1 MNKRTRYK
9 IAILAGL
16 MLFGLAV
23 LSVFKGLESVAVSAI
38 GAFMTILS
46 AYLWAE
52 TNRPS
57 K

>member
-57 K
+57 N